1 MAQDTLLGFPAHTL
15 PFRRGEFT
23 TLLTVCDFESA
34 PDQGL
39 KAAKY
44 AVLIPG
50 HAGFPNRV
58 KRSEGSDTTP
68 IRNAPCFAV
77 CALVCDL
84 SPKAEGVP
92 AFACES
98 ERGPFVREV
107 ERCDEKR
114 LGDKIYGC
122 SFAEFSPSADSWG
135 SQRTGKCMYIKARWN
150 KRNFAG
156 SAKPRCVR
164 RREGPCFAV

>member
-50 HAGFPNRV
+50 RAGFPNRA
-58 KRSEGSDTTP
+58 KRSEGSDS
-68 IRNAPCFAV
+68 APSKTAPV
-77 CALVCDL
+77 
-84 SPKAEGVP
+84 S
-92 AFACES
+92 ACE
-98 ERGPFVREV
+98 PL
-107 ERCDEKR
+107 CAI
-114 LGDKIYGC
+114 LL
-122 SFAEFSPSADSWG
+122 A
-135 SQRTGKCMYIKARWN
+135 KASVYPLS
-150 KRNFAG
+150 
-156 SAKPRCVR
+156 SAKANVSRLYRRC
-164 RREGPCFAV
+164 